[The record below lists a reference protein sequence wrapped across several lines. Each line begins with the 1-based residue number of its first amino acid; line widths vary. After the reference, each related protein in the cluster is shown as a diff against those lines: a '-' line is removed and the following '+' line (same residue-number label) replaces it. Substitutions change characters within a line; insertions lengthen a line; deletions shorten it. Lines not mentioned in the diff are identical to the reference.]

1 MTISPDRYYYLSV
14 KTTIYEVRALLKS
27 VKLHSS
33 YYLLIILVAL
43 IPGISSCGSNSP
55 KQDSS
60 ASAATKQDTE
70 TSLLPCKIQESEKT
84 KNIGTS
90 PKISLVI
97 DSSLSMLGY
106 VKIPNSRY
114 IQTLSLLDSIIKPK
128 DGDKYY
134 RLESERKQIERP
146 GVKAEEAGF
155 YTGTSSLIAK
165 AFEENAKANKGG
177 KDDQDQ
183 LIAVVTDL
191 QPDGGD
197 VNLIGQHI
205 DRYLKKDGYA
215 VAVWGIKSEFE
226 GKVYPPNNAAA
237 FNYSTQG
244 KGIDKGRPFYILM
257 AGPEVTINNLMNKVK
272 QNGSSLLDKNSEFTL
287 FSPSRSL
294 GQVTYAKQ
302 LKELPNN
309 FNTATTLKAE
319 DGKIISGDE
328 KRVQILEL
336 NNRAESQK
344 LEFEFDSNTQ
354 ADLIANSKI
363 DSVLKLSSYNTEQKK
378 FVDANDQSAFKLE
391 PNVSKDRM
399 GLILSLNPE
408 KLEKGTTYYLNA
420 DLQVADAEASKNWG
434 KWDDSNGTD
443 GSRTKDLNKFIRNI
457 NISISDL
464 AQDKKSTIAR
474 LCLAIQKK

>member
-1 MTISPDRYYYLSV
+1 MTISSDRYYYLSV
-14 KTTIYEVRALLKS
+14 EITIYEVRALLKS

-43 IPGISSCGSNSP
+43 IPSISSCGKSSVN
-55 KQDSS
+55 KDSS

-70 TSLLPCKIQESEKT
+70 ASILPCQIKELEKT
-84 KNIGTS
+84 NNTS
-90 PKISLVI
+90 TTPKISLVI

-106 VKIPNSRY
+106 VTTPNSRY
-114 IQTLSLLDSIIKPK
+114 VQTLSLLDSIIKPK
-128 DGDKYY
+128 DGDKYF

-165 AFEENAKANKGG
+165 AFEEDKV
-177 KDDQDQ
+177 
-183 LIAVVTDL
+183 AVVTDL

-215 VAVWGIKSEFE
+215 VAIWGIKSEFD

-237 FNYSTQG
+237 FNYSTKG
-244 KGIDKGRPFYILM
+244 KSIDKGRPFYILM
-257 AGPEVTINNLMNKVK
+257 AGPEAAITNLMNKVK
-272 QNGSSLLDKNSEFTL
+272 QNGSSLLDRNSEFTL

-294 GQVTYAKQ
+294 GKVAYAKQ

-309 FNTATTLKAE
+309 FSTATTLKAE
-319 DGKIISGDE
+319 DGKIISGGDQP
-328 KRVQILEL
+328 VQILEL

-344 LEFEFDSNTQ
+344 VEFEFDSNTD
-354 ADLIANSKI
+354 ADLIANSKVN
-363 DSVLKLSSYNTEQKK
+363 SVLTLSSYNAEQKK
-378 FVDANDQSAFKLE
+378 LVNATDQSAFKLE
-391 PNVSKDRM
+391 PIISKNRM
-399 GLILSLNPE
+399 ALSLSLNPE

-420 DLQVADAEASKNWG
+420 DLQVSDEQASKSWG
-434 KWDDSNGTD
+434 KWDDANGTD
-443 GSRTKDLNKFIRNI
+443 GSKTKDLNKFIRNI

-464 AQDKKSTIAR
+464 AQDKKPTIAR